1 MIITKKSLDRRTVL
15 RGVGATLALPLLDAM
30 VPALSARAVA
40 KLTPKRLGFLYVPN
54 GVIMESWT
62 PATTGA
68 DYALTPSLAS
78 LAPMRDRVLVL
89 SGLSLKPA
97 DPAPGE
103 ALGQHARP
111 SGAYLTGAHIK
122 RTTSSELQA
131 GTSVDQL
138 AGQTLGTATQL
149 PSLEITLEPAEFQA
163 CDPGYSCAYST
174 ISWRD
179 AHTPMPFETSPRVI
193 FERLFGDVGSTDAA
207 TRRAQRSLEQSLLDS
222 VTAKV
227 STLQR
232 GLGSGDRVKLDQYLD
247 SVRSVERRIQAA
259 EREGARELPA
269 VEKPTGTPT
278 EYVEHARLMFEM
290 QRLAYQSDVTRVITF
305 MIGREQSGKTYPQIG
320 VPDAHHPISHHGGN
334 QSLIAKVAKIN
345 AYHVSMFAEY
355 LAILAST
362 PEGEGSLLDQVML
375 VYGSSMGDGGKH
387 EPRNLP
393 MLVAGGG
400 GGTLP
405 RGQHILYEDEPP
417 VMNLFMSV
425 LDKLGAPVE
434 RIGDSTGLLSGI

>member
-30 VPALSARAVA
+30 VPALSGRAVGT
-40 KLTPKRLGFLYVPN
+40 LTPKRLGLLYVPN
-54 GVIMESWT
+54 GVILESWT
-62 PATTGA
+62 PVETGA
-68 DYALTPSLAS
+68 TYALTPSLSA
-78 LAPMRDRVLVL
+78 LEPVRDRVLVL

-122 RTTSSELQA
+122 RTISSELQA
-131 GTSVDQL
+131 ATSLDQL
-138 AGQTLGTATQL
+138 AAQVLGKSTQL
-149 PSLEITLEPAEFQA
+149 PSLEVSLEPAEFQA

-179 AHTPMPFETSPRVI
+179 ARTPMPFETSPRIV

-207 TRRAQRSLEQSLLDS
+207 TRRAQRSSEQSLLDS
-222 VTAKV
+222 VTSKV
-227 STLQR
+227 ASLQK
-232 GLGSGDRVKLDQYLD
+232 GLGTGDRVKLDQYLD
-247 SVRSVERRIQAA
+247 SVRGVERRIQAA
-259 EREGARELPA
+259 EREDARALPA
-269 VEKPTGTPT
+269 VEKPAGTPDD
-278 EYVEHARLMFEM
+278 YAAHAQLMFEM

-334 QSLIAKVAKIN
+334 HALIAKVAKIN
-345 AYHVSMFAEY
+345 AYHVSMFADY
-355 LAILAST
+355 LTMLAAT
-362 PEGEGSLLDQVML
+362 PDGDGSLLDHTML
-375 VYGSSMGDGGKH
+375 LYGSSMGDGGKH

-393 MLVAGGG
+393 ILLAGGG

-405 RGQHILYEDEPP
+405 RGQHILYKDEPP
-417 VMNLFMSV
+417 LMNLFMSLLHK
-425 LDKLGAPVE
+425 LDAPID
-434 RIGDSTGLLSGI
+434 RMGDSTGLLSGI